1 MKKILLCSICMI
13 FTLLVFTGCKN
24 KKEEKIEDVKP
35 TGNIT
40 YFSFNSGGGW
50 AGVTYKIDKN
60 DDNKYVME
68 VNYYGYDSPNF
79 NFEVTEKELKEI
91 ANIIEKNEI
100 YKWDGFDKSDP
111 DVLDGDGFSLYV
123 TYDSNDKIKAHG
135 YMKYPKNYS
144 KGANALKEYLDGLI
158 ETLAIK

>member
-24 KKEEKIEDVKP
+24 KKEEIIEDVKP

-50 AGVTYKIDKN
+50 AGVTYIIDKQ
-60 DDNKYVME
+60 DDDYIME
-68 VNYYGYDSPNF
+68 VTYYGYDSPDLK
-79 NFEVTEKELKEI
+79 FEITENELKEI
-91 ANIIEKNEI
+91 ANIINEYEI
-100 YKWDGFDKSDP
+100 YKWNGFNESDP
-111 DVLDGDGFSLYV
+111 DVLDGDGFSISV
-123 TYDSNDKIKAHG
+123 IYDSNDKIVAHG
-135 YMKYPKNYS
+135 YMRYPKNYS
-144 KGANALKEYLDGLI
+144 KGANALEEYLDGLI